1 MVCIQKCHIL
11 GPFHSLGNHPQ
22 AYLLGGCLASI
33 TLSGGP
39 ILLICRP
46 SLPLAFLVKNRSC
59 DSRAQSWEASPL
71 GWKRKYFKRR
81 LLNRT
86 RWMDGWWSIF
96 LTEAGG
102 EIVTV
107 IVMELCWMYGRSAN
121 LGTLGI
127 VAKVR
132 G

>member
-1 MVCIQKCHIL
+1 MVCIQKCQIL

-39 ILLICRP
+39 LLLICRS
-46 SLPLAFLVKNRSC
+46 SLPFGF
-59 DSRAQSWEASPL
+59 SRQKQILRFSGAVVGGLPFGMGAQILQAETPQPDA
-71 GWKRKYFKRR
+71 
-81 LLNRT
+81 
-86 RWMDGWWSIF
+86 MDGWWFIF

-121 LGTLGI
+121 LGAPGI